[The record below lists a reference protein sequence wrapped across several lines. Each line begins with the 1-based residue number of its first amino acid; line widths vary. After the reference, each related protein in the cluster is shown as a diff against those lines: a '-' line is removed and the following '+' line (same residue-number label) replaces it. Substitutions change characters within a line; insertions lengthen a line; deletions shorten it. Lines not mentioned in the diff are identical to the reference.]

1 MTFTMIFTGKF
12 VLDFLSRIFLIHMTA
27 GKRRGGGGYFFNFS
41 LPLPPAS
48 QTLKTLARRLLP
60 TAYLFHIASSRT
72 WTQNSFLYWKFRTP
86 LSQNQLRDL
95 IGTPFIKSNL
105 IKNEYPSFLIDQV
118 IQKYPD
124 YNLSRNQN

>member
-1 MTFTMIFTGKF
+1 
-12 VLDFLSRIFLIHMTA
+12 MTA

-118 IQKYPD
+118 IKKYPD